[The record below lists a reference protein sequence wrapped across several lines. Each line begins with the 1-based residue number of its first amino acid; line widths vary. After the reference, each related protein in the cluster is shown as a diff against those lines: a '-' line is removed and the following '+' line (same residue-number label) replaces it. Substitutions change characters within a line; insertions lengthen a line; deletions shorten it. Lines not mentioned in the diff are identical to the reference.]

1 MPPLSCRLLPFHV
14 ADGVWNMAADDAL
27 LESAAL
33 QGVASLRFYGWTEP
47 TLTLGYFQPAA
58 PACARDDLASL
69 PRVRRPSGGAALV
82 HHHELTYALALPAG
96 AAWQPPGQALLPA
109 LHRHLQ
115 TALARLGVA
124 TRLCDVERKFGEV
137 LCFLHHTPGDLLL
150 GACKVV
156 GSAQRKRRGAVL
168 QHGGILLAQSPHAP
182 LLPGIRDLTRC
193 PLPAPDLQAA
203 IVAVLGEATG
213 WRIAADDWTEAE
225 RLTRAARQANRYG
238 EAAWNARR

>member
-1 MPPLSCRLLPFHV
+1 MSPLSCRLLPFHV

-33 QGVASLRFYGWTEP
+33 HGMASLRFYGWTEP
-47 TLTLGYFQPAA
+47 TLTLGYFQAA
-58 PACARDDLASL
+58 AAARTSDELASL
-69 PRVRRPSGGAALV
+69 PLVRRPSGGAALV

-96 AAWQPPGQALLPA
+96 AAWQPPGEPLLPA

-168 QHGGILLAQSPHAP
+168 QHGGILLAQSPHTP
-182 LLPGIRDLTRC
+182 LLPGIGELTRR
-193 PLPAPDLQAA
+193 PLPSLDLQAA
-203 IVAVLGEATG
+203 IVAGLGEANG
-213 WRIAADDWTEAE
+213 WRIEADDWSEAE
-225 RLTRAARQANRYG
+225 RRTLAARQANRYG
-238 EAAWNARR
+238 DAAWNARR